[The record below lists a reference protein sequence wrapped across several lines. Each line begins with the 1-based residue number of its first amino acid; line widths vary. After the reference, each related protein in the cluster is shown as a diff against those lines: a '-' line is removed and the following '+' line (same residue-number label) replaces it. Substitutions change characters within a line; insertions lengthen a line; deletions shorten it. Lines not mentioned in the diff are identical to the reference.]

1 MATFSIEEFK
11 SKVSKVGLA
20 RPTRFEMLIQLPK
33 SLANYTETGRLVS
46 MFCDVTNLPLINVT
60 TKQHNIYGP
69 AYQRPIATEYSGEGV
84 VATFYVD
91 REMTV
96 KKFFDAWVF
105 SIINPDS
112 FNVSYQTEYISDITI
127 NQLDEQ
133 DNITYSVILEEAFPR
148 SVEMLPLNNEAM
160 NQVHR
165 LNILFAFRKWRTT
178 EKLSASEKTPIVQ
191 NPNSPFSTNS
201 STRFNLR

>member
-1 MATFSIEEFK
+1 MASFSIEEFK
-11 SKVSKVGLA
+11 AKVSKVGLA
-20 RPTRFEMLIQLPK
+20 RPNRFEMLIQLPR
-33 SLANYTETGRLVS
+33 SLANYNETGKLVS

-105 SIINPDS
+105 SIVNPDT
-112 FNVSYQTEYISDITI
+112 FNVSYQSEYITDITI

-133 DNITYSVILEEAFPR
+133 DNITYSVLLEEAFPR
-148 SVEMLPLNNEAM
+148 SVEMLPLNNESM

-165 LNILFAFRKWRTT
+165 LNILFAFRKWKTNNT
-178 EKLSASEKTPIVQ
+178 LSRPAPSPVQ
-191 NPNSPFSTNS
+191 QNSNSPFSTNS
-201 STRFNLR
+201 RTRFDLK